1 MKRTILTIILSLV
14 FISISPAQENSESE
28 QPSEEIILK
37 FFTYAQEGLECLYAN
52 EELIRLMDTYKSFN
66 MLFQVDEPSRIN
78 DVSIRLNSNIELFEQ
93 FLWSTIGYL
102 DSIPAITEEQL
113 TEFITENRN
122 ETYEKLYYRRDVKDP
137 KQIQDQLVETFE
149 YVRWCRNW
157 IKEGLGE
164 TAVN

>member
-14 FISISPAQENSESE
+14 FITISSAQENSEPE
-28 QPSEEIILK
+28 QPSTETVLK

-66 MLFQVDEPSRIN
+66 EIFQVMAPDRIN
-78 DVSIRLNSNIELFEQ
+78 DVDVRLSKNIELFEQ
-93 FLWSTIGYL
+93 FIYSTIGYL
-102 DSIPAITEEQL
+102 DSIPDVTEEQL
-113 TEFITENRN
+113 TEFINENRDK
-122 ETYEKLYYRRDVKDP
+122 TYEKLYYRRDVTDP
-137 KQIQDQLVETFE
+137 IQIRKQIIETFE

-164 TAVN
+164 TAIN

>member
-14 FISISPAQENSESE
+14 FITISPAQENSEPE
-28 QPSEEIILK
+28 QPSEEVILK

-66 MLFQVDEPSRIN
+66 MLFKVDEPSRIN
-78 DVSIRLNSNIELFEQ
+78 DVSIRLNANIELFEQ

-113 TEFITENRN
+113 TEFITKNRN
-122 ETYEKLYYRRDVKDP
+122 ETYP
-137 KQIQDQLVETFE
+137 QLTDHYFTGDYPVEIIDE
-149 YVRWCRNW
+149 
-157 IKEGLGE
+157 LGE
-164 TAVN
+164 NKITQLSLLSTGSNN